1 MELLPFKQVYT
12 LSIVMIGNFNPSIIQ
27 PYWFS
32 SKLLIR
38 EQEAQDA
45 KIDLIHPELVR
56 WNIGWMS
63 VEVTNSR
70 FEIRSSQEPYFEPM
84 KDLILSLIRILK
96 ETPITA
102 LGINHFLYFALPD
115 EERYYEFGNKIVPL
129 IKWESF
135 ISKPKLFNVEVGEI
149 TRNDKYAGQYRVKIQ
164 PSDIKLSSPY
174 GILIYINDHYD
185 LTNVKQRENQVIA
198 ILNENWNNSADRA
211 IETCINIGN
220 I

>member
-32 SKLLIR
+32 SKHLIR
-38 EQEAQDA
+38 EQEAQNA
-45 KIDLIHPELVR
+45 TIDLIHPDLVR

-84 KDLILSLIRILK
+84 KDLILSLVGILK
-96 ETPITA
+96 ETPINA

-115 EERYYEFGNKIVPL
+115 EERHYEFGNKIVPL
-129 IKWESF
+129 KKWESF
-135 ISKPKLFNVEVGEI
+135 MGNPKLFNVEIGEM
-149 TRNDKYAGQYRVKIQ
+149 TRTDEYAGQFRVKIQ

-185 LTNVKQRENQVIA
+185 LTNSKQKENQVITIINA
-198 ILNENWNNSADRA
+198 NWTNSAKRA
-211 IETCINIGN
+211 IDTCINIGN